1 VLAHNSSMCFG
12 EAPNNDLKK
21 LRGLDRAPT
30 AEEAAQPP
38 DKRPWT
44 EYDMEGNKQGRPPF
58 KACHPHACICCGPV
72 WCVFECQWCKA
83 CGHDA
88 DRTCDVCCRCQTNRM
103 KMFVCCGPQKDDPV
117 KWCDCCLCCCG
128 PKDGDADMRVSR
140 QEACECDCVS
150 NRFIPRYGGCQFCC
164 IHITCVKCGGCC
176 PADCQNKCCCE
187 EEMLMMDGDLVPFTK
202 EVKMLLHPENQAMER
217 DGATASAENEPRL

>member
-1 VLAHNSSMCFG
+1 MCFG
-12 EAPNNDLKK
+12 EDPTEDLKK

-58 KACHPHACICCGPV
+58 KACHPHLCICCGPV

-88 DRTCDVCCRCQTNRM
+88 DRTCDIICRCQSNRM
-103 KMFVCCGPQKDDPV
+103 KMFICCGPQRDDPV
-117 KWCDCCLCCCG
+117 KWCDCCLCCFG
-128 PKDGDADMRVSR
+128 PKGKPLPAPADPRTLRFPTCACGCGRQRRR
-140 QEACECDCVS
+140 QEGLA
-150 NRFIPRYGGCQFCC
+150 PGGVRVRL
-164 IHITCVKCGGCC
+164 HLE
-176 PADCQNKCCCE
+176 P
-187 EEMLMMDGDLVPFTK
+187 
-202 EVKMLLHPENQAMER
+202 LHPALR
-217 DGATASAENEPRL
+217 WLPVLLPPRHMRQVRRLLPGGLPE